1 MKNKAHILTL
11 MLAVL
16 LLTGC
21 NQLDDTGVAN
31 NTPVEVSLSFS
42 VSNGQQK
49 NTTRQTND
57 VVQPNGS
64 ETFRGLQM
72 LRAIPFAID
81 GNEVTGADRQKVF
94 EPDGSS
100 ATTYPKYT
108 DAKIRAQFYYINE
121 CSFAPGTNA
130 VLAYAQAAK
139 VYDDKDRNGSLVDGI
154 VDRSQPASEI
164 EFRLEN
170 ILPNNNAPAAATLLA
185 AYFTD
190 IAKTSYTSA
199 GDVTIKWSN
208 TDNSKLKGLFM
219 NFVGLGATDYQPL
232 PSSAACAKASLAD
245 LYKEL
250 TTMGP
255 IVGSNLEEQL
265 RQELITKTTPASD
278 GFPAAFPEEAKNYP
292 ASEGLPD
299 GAAVIRWYDDGQQFK
314 PETETSTL
322 AGITSI
328 SRYAYPAELWFCANS
343 KIKTSYSEVS
353 TNDYS
358 SATDWANLLA
368 DKYTASGTIFPDTKA
383 AAITNPLQYA
393 VAHLKIALKNVARTD
408 PEVPATLKDS
418 KEEDIVV
425 GSTKFPL
432 TGIIVGRQYPQDYNF
447 TPRQPISDVDESFAY
462 DHHMLDA
469 GGNGIYLC
477 EGTGT
482 TNTVN
487 TLLLQTPSDQKKKEV
502 SVALEFENNSDQ
514 DFYGKNGIV
523 YKGTKFYLLAKVNP
537 ADATAPSGMPE
548 SAQAQVLTRD
558 YITTLTLKV
567 ASLREAYNVLP
578 DLTSARLELG
588 VEVVTKWEQAT
599 PTEISID

>member
-42 VSNGQQK
+42 VSNAKQT
-49 NTTRQTND
+49 TTRQTSN

-130 VLAYAQAAK
+130 VLAYAQAAQ
-139 VYDDKDRNGSLVDGI
+139 VYSDKASNGSLVDGI

-477 EGTGT
+477 EG
-482 TNTVN
+482 
-487 TLLLQTPSDQKKKEV
+487 